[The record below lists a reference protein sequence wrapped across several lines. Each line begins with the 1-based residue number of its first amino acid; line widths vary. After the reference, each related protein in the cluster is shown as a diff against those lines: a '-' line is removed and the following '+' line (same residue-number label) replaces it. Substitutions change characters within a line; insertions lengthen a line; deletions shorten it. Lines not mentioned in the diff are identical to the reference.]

1 LLGLAVVL
9 GLVGVAISL
18 YSPPALPPTRANV
31 VVAEQ
36 DIETYTI
43 ISDRTRLSLKERPV
57 EEAASA
63 YRLVEEAIGKIATR
77 HIGKG
82 EVISRDAAV
91 PIEEF
96 RYVKDMGLEI
106 ISFPADFNKMIGGQ
120 LKSGHRINIY
130 GYQGERGDK
139 PPETTLIADHIWVVD
154 VRAVSGEEA
163 GVPTPEAEEGPLGL
177 RGLAEERAM
186 PASIVTVAVEPEVA
200 LAIIQALGAEGFRAW
215 VTLSASETVALKP
228 TPTPAPEAVLEPS
241 ITNFHMSDAPYG
253 LPKTDFPEDTS
264 VVYAIFDYAD
274 MRDTPVRL
282 RVYDNEGEMF
292 FEEISDYDGLGTES
306 IEIRSQEDAFAPGA
320 YLSALSLGPEFSS
333 DTLVWWTVAAPKELP
348 PTGSERLQTLSPC
361 KLSPHKRPERSDTR
375 QGDNLQ
381 PQAHKEL
388 IRKVGREFARK
399 ARGFEP

>member
-1 LLGLAVVL
+1 MLGLAVVL
-9 GLVGVAISL
+9 GLVGVVISL
-18 YSPPALPPTRANV
+18 YSPPAPPPTKASV
-31 VVAEQ
+31 VVAAQ
-36 DIETYTI
+36 DIDTYTI
-43 ISDRTRLSLKERPV
+43 ISESTRLILKERPI
-57 EEAASA
+57 EEAANA
-63 YRLVEEAIGKIATR
+63 YRLVEEVIGKITTR

-120 LKSGHRINIY
+120 LKAGHRINIY
-130 GYQGERGDK
+130 GYQGERGDS
-139 PPETTLIADHIWVVD
+139 PPETTLIADHVWVVD
-154 VRAVSGEEA
+154 VRAASGEEA
-163 GVPTPEAEEGPLGL
+163 GMPTPEAEEKGPLGL
-177 RGLAEERAM
+177 RGLAEERAV

-215 VTLSASETVALKP
+215 VTLSASETVALRP
-228 TPTPAPEAVLEPS
+228 TPTPTPEVVPEPS

-282 RVYDNEGEMF
+282 RVYDDEGEMF
-292 FEEISDYDGLGTES
+292 FEEIGEYEGLGTES
-306 IEIRSQEDAFAPGA
+306 IEIRSQEDVFAPGA

-333 DTLVWWTVAAPKELP
+333 DILVWWTVAAPEELP
-348 PTGSERLQTLSPC
+348 TTGSENP
-361 KLSPHKRPERSDTR
+361 RS
-375 QGDNLQ
+375 
-381 PQAHKEL
+381 
-388 IRKVGREFARK
+388 
-399 ARGFEP
+399 RGTSMEPLP